1 MRRTSFRNNL
11 AGIAI
16 VAAVAL
22 LIAAGTYFLIGRHD
36 LSGDYYKSYN
46 TYFYIET
53 VSFDDNGTFTMQTLG
68 GYFYGK
74 YFKKKGTYYLYPDSG
89 TSDSPN
95 PVTDVQENHMAS
107 EYYFTAAPIA
117 DDTLE
122 ITMWGRGDYVY
133 YLPWSG
139 KAALFYTISPEDTN
153 LFEEGAG
160 QGENQRDSK
169 TVSDEPTKS
178 TSMMDFYQEELEKEP
193 ENDIGR
199 PPEDECIPWDN
210 MNVEEE

>member
-1 MRRTSFRNNL
+1 MHRRSFRNNL
-11 AGIAI
+11 TGIAI
-16 VAAVAL
+16 VATVVL
-22 LIAAGTYFLIGRHD
+22 LIVAGTYFLIGRHD

-74 YFKKKGTYYLYPDSG
+74 YSKKKGIYYLYPDSG
-89 TSDSPN
+89 TSDSSN
-95 PVTDVQENHMAS
+95 PVSDIRENDMAS
-107 EYYFTAAPIA
+107 EYYFTANPIA
-117 DDTLE
+117 DNTLE

-139 KAALFYTISPEDTN
+139 KTALFYTINLEDAN
-153 LFEEGAG
+153 LSDKETKQEADYG
-160 QGENQRDSK
+160 DSK
-169 TVSDEPTKS
+169 TVSEEPTKS

-199 PPEDECIPWDN
+199 PPEDECIPWDE

>member
-11 AGIAI
+11 TGIAI
-16 VAAVAL
+16 VTTVVL

-74 YFKKKGTYYLYPDSG
+74 YSKKKGIYYLYPDSG
-89 TSDSPN
+89 TSDSSN
-95 PVTDVQENHMAS
+95 PVSDIRENDMAS
-107 EYYFTAAPIA
+107 EYYFTANPIA
-117 DDTLE
+117 DSTLE

-139 KAALFYTISPEDTN
+139 KTALFYTINPDDAN
-153 LFEEGAG
+153 LSDEGTKQEADHG
-160 QGENQRDSK
+160 DSK

-199 PPEDECIPWDN
+199 PPEDECIPWDM

>member
-11 AGIAI
+11 TGIAI

-22 LIAAGTYFLIGRHD
+22 LIAAGTYFVIGRHD

-46 TYFYIET
+46 TYYYIEA

-74 YFKKKGTYYLYPDSG
+74 YSKKKGSYYLYPDSG
-89 TSDSPN
+89 TSNRSN
-95 PVTDVQENHMAS
+95 PIADVEESHMAS
-107 EYYFTAAPIA
+107 EYYFTADPIA
-117 DDTLE
+117 DNTLE

-139 KAALFYTISPEDTN
+139 KTALFYTINPEEAN
-153 LFEEGAG
+153 LSDEGTK
-160 QGENQRDSK
+160 QGENQGGSK

-199 PPEDECIPWDN
+199 PPENECIPWDA